1 MIGGN
6 IMKRIIALLVTF
18 AFVFLCGCTGETNE
32 KETTASTTTAL
43 PEQSKTTESLT
54 IINSGVP
61 YTVSDTEQEKK
72 LFYSKEIKADPADP
86 YSSFIKKRCEE
97 ESLGWESRAKRE
109 GNTTKNFYYYL
120 TSHEDFYYCLYD
132 LDKDGKDELL
142 LGGFKN
148 VGEYSVIPTTPQK
161 KIVITNICAVKN
173 GDVITLDNQ
182 SLWTTQEY
190 IWDRYLLSNGMIVT
204 TWGYKDT
211 PNYYIFAYENGQLV
225 SKCYV
230 FKDSPDSGFSKE
242 LDSETFKT
250 EKISMS
256 EYKSIYNELCGDAKP
271 VDINWKR
278 IDEYGM

>member
-173 GDVITLDNQ
+173 GEVVKLDKYGLFMN
-182 SLWTTQEY
+182 LEY
-190 IWDRYLLSNGMIVT
+190 IRDCYLLSNGKIVT
-204 TWGYKDT
+204 TWGYKDS
-211 PNYYIFAYENGQLV
+211 PNYFIVDYEKNELV
-225 SKCYV
+225 SKCYIERDED
-230 FKDSPDSGFSKE
+230 DSFINLVDFEPFRSVPITNE
-242 LDSETFKT
+242 Q
-250 EKISMS
+250 
-256 EYKSIYNELCGDAKP
+256 YKSIYNELCGDAKK
-271 VDINWKR
+271 VDIDWKR